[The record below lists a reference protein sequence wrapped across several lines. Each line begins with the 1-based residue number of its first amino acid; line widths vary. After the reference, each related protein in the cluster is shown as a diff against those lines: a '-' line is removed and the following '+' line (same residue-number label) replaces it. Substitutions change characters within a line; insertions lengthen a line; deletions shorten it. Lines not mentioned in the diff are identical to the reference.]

1 MLYRTLKTDL
11 NLKLSFRSTGADL
24 SLVIMETL
32 KSISIL
38 ILGLYVFLFT
48 MGAQNFCSTKEMKFY
63 FELALF

>member
-11 NLKLSFRSTGADL
+11 NLKLSFGSTGEAM
-24 SLVIMETL
+24 SLVRMETL

-48 MGAQNFCSTKEMKFY
+48 MGAQKFCSTKEMKFY
-63 FELALF
+63 FELVLF

>member
-1 MLYRTLKTDL
+1 MINRILKSDL
-11 NLKLSFRSTGADL
+11 NLVISFGSTEEAL
-24 SLVIMETL
+24 SLVRMETL

-63 FELALF
+63 FELVLF

>member
-1 MLYRTLKTDL
+1 MINRILKSDL
-11 NLKLSFRSTGADL
+11 NLVISFGSTEEAL
-24 SLVIMETL
+24 SLVRMETL